1 MSIGTEG
8 VAGTVVNP
16 AGAPLE
22 GAVRGRLIEMRLSSP
37 LFPASPSFWREA
49 CFLRHRCSQ
58 CFAVSCLLP
67 GAENVFLVV
76 ADDM

>member
-1 MSIGTEG
+1 MSIGTKEI
-8 VAGTVVNP
+8 AGTVVGS
-16 AGAPLE
+16 ACAPLE

-37 LFPASPSFWREA
+37 PSAASFTFWREG
-49 CFLRHRCSQ
+49 CFRRHRCSQ